1 MTFVLDLTQ
10 MFVTVKSSVL
20 QKNMAMHSSL
30 NSAEHNLN
38 FS

>member
-1 MTFVLDLTQ
+1 MTFVLDLQ

-38 FS
+38 FF